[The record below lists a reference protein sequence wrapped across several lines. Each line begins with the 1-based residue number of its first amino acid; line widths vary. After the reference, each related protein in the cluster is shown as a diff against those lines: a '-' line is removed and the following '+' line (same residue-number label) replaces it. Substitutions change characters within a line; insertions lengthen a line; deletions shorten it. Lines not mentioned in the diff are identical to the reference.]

1 MKSNNNKRI
10 KRLRSIKYKGK
21 SSNKKNAFYATKQE
35 EINQIKAT
43 GKGFSSKKRQRKYKM
58 NRLKEWLGLGKR
70 KQKEAIFH
78 LNTYKS
84 KPIHKRNN
92 AHTVRNRYQKEFK
105 VVNRKTNRLC
115 NKVEKF
121 IERCSQFISFAQKIL
136 DTSKLV
142 ALVRISLDGK
152 KIVVAITNLDE
163 SINKLV
169 KLIEIHDGGWFPTKE
184 EYKTMIDII
193 KNTKEV
199 YDTIKDIGKQVGILV
214 G

>member
-1 MKSNNNKRI
+1 MKSSNKRI

-21 SSNKKNAFYATKQE
+21 STNKKNAFYVTKQE

-43 GKGFSSKKRQRKYKM
+43 VKGFSSKQRQRKYKM
-58 NRLKEWLGLGKR
+58 NHLKEWFGIGKR
-70 KQKEAIFH
+70 KQKGLGYH
-78 LNTYKS
+78 LTTS
-84 KPIHKRNN
+84 KPKLIRKRKN
-92 AHTVRNRYQKEFK
+92 AHAVRNRYRNEFK
-105 VVNRKTNRLC
+105 VVDRKTNRLC
-115 NKVEKF
+115 NKVEEF

-152 KIVVAITNLDE
+152 KIIVAITNLDE

-184 EYKTMIDII
+184 EYKTMIDVI

-214 G
+214 A

>member
-1 MKSNNNKRI
+1 MRLINKKKQTRFWRKRTYDGDNSLKKRAFEKSGLDEKNYIKKTGKHSSS
-10 KRLRSIKYKGK
+10 KRLRIRYK
-21 SSNKKNAFYATKQE
+21 
-35 EINQIKAT
+35 IN
-43 GKGFSSKKRQRKYKM
+43 Y
-58 NRLKEWLGLGKR
+58 LKELFSIH
-70 KQKEAIFH
+70 KQKPRKIP
-78 LNTYKS
+78 KV
-84 KPIHKRNN
+84 HKRNN
-92 AHTVRNRYQKEFK
+92 AHAVRNRYRNEFK
-105 VVNRKTNRLC
+105 VVDRKTNRLC
-115 NKVEKF
+115 NKVEEF

-136 DTSKLV
+136 ETSKLV

-184 EYKTMIDII
+184 EYKTTIDVI

-214 G
+214 A